1 MATRPRVNS
10 SLRALHMPAH
20 LRQLE
25 GKFKNARGQSLSY
38 LALFPPKDAPLRAV
52 VLYLHGIGDHSR
64 RYFHLY
70 ERLCNAGFGVLAYD
84 LLSHGASDS
93 DEHGLRAHSARFHYF
108 VDDTNEFITLA
119 KTQLYAQL
127 ELLPPPM
134 ILSGMS
140 YGTLVSLHTILS
152 GHHDFAAVILVAP
165 ALLVEMTTTLKVQAV
180 FARPLSKFIPK
191 ARIVPGVNGDYL
203 CRDQEYVDDF
213 TADPLTITAPVTARM
228 GAETLKAMRA
238 LEADERVEQP
248 DSALCKL
255 PMLMLMGSEDKVTSL
270 ELAQVFF
277 KRLAAKDKEFKVFDG
292 YFHSLFDDPEREAVF
307 EHLDK
312 WLESRFPA
320 SAKVDTVDEAGE
332 SSGAKAKAADV
343 KVVVQ
348 EDISATPATNEATT
362 TPEVKAVSVEPAS
375 NTPPQEE
382 LKTEIVADNTTAAEE
397 QKAAAVNDNVKATE
411 EPVVES
417 AVVLATVAADSTE
430 VSEQPKTEPVENAS
444 APVAGEEK
452 VEKTNETKT
461 ATPAETS
468 EQETTAPTQV
478 QAEA

>member
-10 SLRALHMPAH
+10 SLL
-20 LRQLE
+20 
-25 GKFKNARGQSLSY
+25 
-38 LALFPPKDAPLRAV
+38 

-108 VDDTNEFITLA
+108 VDDTNEFIKMA
-119 KTQLYAQL
+119 KSQLYPQL
-127 ELLPPPM
+127 QVLPPNQPPM
-134 ILSGMS
+134 VLSGMS
-140 YGTLVSLHTILS
+140 YGTLVSLHTVLS
-152 GHHDFAAVILVAP
+152 GKHEFAAVVLVAP
-165 ALLVEMTTTLKVQAV
+165 ALLVEMTKTLRVQAV

-203 CRDQEYVDDF
+203 CRDQDYVDDF

-238 LEADERVEQP
+238 LEADERVEQA

-255 PMLMLMGSEDKVTSL
+255 PMLMLMGSQDKVTSL

-277 KRLAAKDKEFKVFDG
+277 ERLAASDKEFKVFDG

-312 WLESRFPA
+312 WLQTRFPA
-320 SAKVDTVDEAGE
+320 IAKVDTVDEVNETAETNTEVAEAVPATEEMKAQVVE
-332 SSGAKAKAADV
+332 SVST
-343 KVVVQ
+343 
-348 EDISATPATNEATT
+348 TPAVEVETESAESISTPAKEEPKTETVNDNTTVTEEPKTEAVDDSSTS
-362 TPEVKAVSVEPAS
+362 K
-375 NTPPQEE
+375 EE
-382 LKTEIVADNTTAAEE
+382 LKTEIA
-397 QKAAAVNDNVKATE
+397 
-411 EPVVES
+411 VES
-417 AVVLATVAADSTE
+417 AGVPVTEEVKSAASDDSTF
-430 VSEQPKTEPVENAS
+430 PV
-444 APVAGEEK
+444 PVKEESKVEAAESNEEK
-452 VEKTNETKT
+452 P
-461 ATPAETS
+461 ATPAETAGKS
-468 EQETTAPTQV
+468 ITVSTKGET
-478 QAEA
+478 QA